1 MAGLLTRFGR
11 GTMLLPPSEPEVVSQ
26 KFDHV
31 RAGPREGI
39 LAMQLTVKGRHVGVS
54 GRLREHVRERLESA
68 INKYFTAAIDAHV
81 VFESGKGKFVAHITV
96 HVGSGITLQGQG
108 EADEIFACFDIAAE
122 RVEKR
127 LRRYKRRLRDHHRG
141 RGADTAAILAQQYVI
156 AAEAEQEQDED
167 SAEPVGLS
175 PTIVAENSTEIAEL
189 TVGEAVMRMDL
200 AELPALMFF
209 NRSHGGM
216 NVVYRRPDGNIGWID
231 PQMSTGK

>member
-1 MAGLLTRFGR
+1 
-11 GTMLLPPSEPEVVSQ
+11 
-26 KFDHV
+26 
-31 RAGPREGI
+31 
-39 LAMQLTVKGRHVGVS
+39 MQLTVKGRHVGVS
-54 GRLREHVRERLESA
+54 ERLREHVRERLESA
-68 INKYFTAAIDAHV
+68 ISKYFTAAIDAHV
-81 VFESGKGKFVAHITV
+81 VFESGKRNFAAHITV

-156 AAEAEQEQDED
+156 AAEAEQEQEQDED